1 MAHTIVISG
10 IDQCFFMP
18 CRIGIPGNHIDF
30 FCNLKVIQTSEIMH
44 QVCSCRQITPPISE
58 CCDFIMNKICGLM
71 SDKSLPVQIQ
81 CMKLSLTDLR
91 WTLDLI
97 KAVISV
103 APESGAP
110 LIIQVLDRLVFLSQP
125 VAECLLTKRAVAFSA
140 ILIGNMPQ
148 DHTRMCGNLLC
159 QLFVNNMY
167 LLSVNR
173 RSITMIM
180 SESK

>member
-1 MAHTIVISG
+1 MHQISSSRKCASSLS
-10 IDQCFFMP
+10 QC
-18 CRIGIPGNHIDF
+18 
-30 FCNLKVIQTSEIMH
+30 CNLMMNEIR
-44 QVCSCRQITPPISE
+44 C
-58 CCDFIMNKICGLM
+58 LM
-71 SDKSLPVQIQ
+71 SNKSFPVQIQ
-81 CMKLSLTDLR
+81 CMKLCLTNLR
-91 WTLDLI
+91 RTLDLV
-97 KAVISV
+97 KAVISMT
-103 APESGAP
+103 PESGAP
-110 LIIQVLDRLVFLSQP
+110 LIIQIFNSLIFLFQP
-125 VAECLLTKRAVAFSA
+125 VTKCFLAQRTMTFSA

>member
-1 MAHTIVISG
+1 MKQYKKTIALALALV
-10 IDQCFFMP
+10 
-18 CRIGIPGNHIDF
+18 
-30 FCNLKVIQTSEIMH
+30 
-44 QVCSCRQITPPISE
+44 
-58 CCDFIMNKICGLM
+58 
-71 SDKSLPVQIQ
+71 
-81 CMKLSLTDLR
+81 LSLSLAACASKTETAASTEAASTETASETAASKGTITVAVACAMAGIIAGSCLR
-91 WTLDLI
+91 DDQFI
-97 KAVISV
+97 EASV
-103 APESGAP
+103 YLTPESSSICFIQ
-110 LIIQVLDRLVFLSQP
+110 IINGTIFLFQP
-125 VAECLLTKRAVAFSA
+125 VTKCFLAQRTMTFSA